1 MFNGLLSKILKKIFP
16 NYISNR
22 YIQSH
27 MEAAYV
33 YSKLSHCARRKVGA
47 VVVKDNTIISIGYN
61 GSPAGWDNCCED
73 KHGVS
78 MPHIIHAEKNSIL
91 KLAGSVESAKGAS
104 IYVTTEPCLEC
115 ATLIYG
121 SGITNVYWS
130 EQLRTNPNK
139 GLEFLKKCK
148 IKTKRVVI

>member
-16 NYISNR
+16 NYISKR

-47 VVVKDNTIISIGYN
+47 VVVKNNTIISIGYN
-61 GSPAGWDNCCED
+61 GTPSGWDNCCED
-73 KHGVS
+73 KNGVTVS
-78 MPHIIHAEKNSIL
+78 HVIHAEKNSIL
-91 KLAGSVESAKGAS
+91 KLAGSTESARGA
-104 IYVTTEPCLEC
+104 IMFVTTEPCQEC

-121 SGITNVYWS
+121 AGIKTLYWS